1 MIRKKIC
8 EAYAVYFSFL
18 PKIWLYRCA
27 LNGEHEITDADLR
40 GLLEFHVDV
49 WIKCMKESFVN
60 RKYFVEVLGVH
71 IHFVTQIR
79 HGRCDVGCMIGRHLS
94 KRFEGEDADVF
105 VARCDAGG
113 KGRHGYGFCCEAMR
127 LKFVGLFR
135 KKSPKKA
142 CCVASYF
149 LGF

>member
-1 MIRKKIC
+1 
-8 EAYAVYFSFL
+8 
-18 PKIWLYRCA
+18 
-27 LNGEHEITDADLR
+27 
-40 GLLEFHVDV
+40 
-49 WIKCMKESFVN
+49 MKESFVN

-79 HGRCDVGCMIGRHLS
+79 HGRRDVGCMIGRHFG

-105 VARCDAGG
+105 VARCDAGC

-142 CCVASYF
+142 CGVALDFLVCFNVYRYLVFLKRSISVF
-149 LGF
+149 LGAFSKRRFAARRVPLKKR